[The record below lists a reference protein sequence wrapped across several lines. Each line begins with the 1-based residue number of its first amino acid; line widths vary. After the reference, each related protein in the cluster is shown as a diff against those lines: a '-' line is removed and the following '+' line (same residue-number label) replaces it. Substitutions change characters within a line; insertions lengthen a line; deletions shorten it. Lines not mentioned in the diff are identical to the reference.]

1 MTDDMMRC
9 ERCFGRGYTA
19 VFAELGGLR
28 TETCRKCR
36 GNGEHPH
43 PKPAPS
49 SQTFRHGTWVQTENV
64 MSPRAKS
71 GRKFR
76 AIYVDK
82 ENVQRWVKGTAGRPD
97 SFFSIPA
104 RAKDLSSVPLDGF
117 LHIENDTLMFRLNI
131 IQMEE

>member
-9 ERCFGRGYTA
+9 ERCFGRGYTS
-19 VFAELGGLR
+19 VFAELGGLKF
-28 TETCRKCR
+28 ETCRKCR
-36 GNGEHPH
+36 GNGQYPH

-64 MSPRAKS
+64 ISPRGKT

-97 SFFSIPA
+97 TFFSIPA